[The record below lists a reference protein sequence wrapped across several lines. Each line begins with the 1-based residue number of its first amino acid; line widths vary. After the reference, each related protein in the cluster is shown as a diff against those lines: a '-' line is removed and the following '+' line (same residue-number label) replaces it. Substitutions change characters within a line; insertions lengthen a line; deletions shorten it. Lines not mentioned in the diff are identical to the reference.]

1 MSRIECLIKIEE
13 ELNKNGCKLIGFTT
27 REGVIDITYKD
38 NEDGAGKLYI
48 PYRFMTNKLL
58 HNILLSEVM

>member
-13 ELNKNGCKLIGFTT
+13 ELNKKSCKIIDFTT

-38 NEDGAGKLYI
+38 DEDGKGKLYI
-48 PYRFMTNKLL
+48 PYRFMTDKIL
-58 HNILLSEVM
+58 HKILVSEVM

>member
-13 ELNKNGCKLIGFTT
+13 ELNKKACELINFTT

-38 NEDGAGKLYI
+38 SEDGSGKLYI

-58 HNILLSEVM
+58 HSILVSEVM

>member
-1 MSRIECLIKIEE
+1 MSRIECLLLIEE
-13 ELNKNGCKLIGFTT
+13 ELNKNDCKLLDFTT

-38 NEDGAGKLYI
+38 SEDGTGKLYI
-48 PYRFMTNKLL
+48 PYRFMTKKLL